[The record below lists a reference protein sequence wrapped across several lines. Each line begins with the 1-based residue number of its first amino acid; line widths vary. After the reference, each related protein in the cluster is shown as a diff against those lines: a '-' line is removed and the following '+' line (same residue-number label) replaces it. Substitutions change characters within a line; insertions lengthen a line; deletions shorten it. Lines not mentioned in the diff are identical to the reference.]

1 MALRYFQAQYE
12 IGGAFY
18 GITLNGKYKRN
29 NSTVIA
35 RRKSN
40 GIHTNVYSAAIVLF
54 KSKTRFSSLSGERD
68 IKLTSFSILIFVL
81 LVFSAILQISPHP
94 LLQNKVIKK

>member
-40 GIHTNVYSAAIVLF
+40 GIHTNVYSAEIVRF
-54 KSKTRFSSLSGERD
+54 KSGRGQITER
-68 IKLTSFSILIFVL
+68 IMGNIIELFMWFV
-81 LVFSAILQISPHP
+81 VFLNEYSWGGYRIPGYP
-94 LLQNKVIKK
+94 C

>member
-1 MALRYFQAQYE
+1 LKRRRREMALRYFQAQYE

-29 NSTVIA
+29 NSTVIV

-40 GIHTNVYSAAIVLF
+40 GIHTNVYSAEIVRF
-54 KSKTRFSSLSGERD
+54 KSERGK
-68 IKLTSFSILIFVL
+68 ITERIIGKINQLMR
-81 LVFSAILQISPHP
+81 
-94 LLQNKVIKK
+94 

>member
-29 NSTVIA
+29 NSTVIV

-40 GIHTNVYSAAIVLF
+40 GIHTNVYSAEIVLF
-54 KSKTRFSSLSGERD
+54 KSERGKITERIIGKIIVEGGELSDSG
-68 IKLTSFSILIFVL
+68 KLRKKLENFL
-81 LVFSAILQISPHP
+81 
-94 LLQNKVIKK
+94 KGVIPSN

>member
-40 GIHTNVYSAAIVLF
+40 GIHTNVYSAEIVRF
-54 KSKTRFSSLSGERD
+54 KSERGKITERIIGKIIVGGGELSDSG
-68 IKLTSFSILIFVL
+68 KLR
-81 LVFSAILQISPHP
+81 
-94 LLQNKVIKK
+94 KKLENFLKDAREH

>member
-40 GIHTNVYSAAIVLF
+40 GIHTNVYSAEIVLF
-54 KSKTRFSSLSGERD
+54 KSERGKITERIIGKIIVEGGELSDSG
-68 IKLTSFSILIFVL
+68 KLR
-81 LVFSAILQISPHP
+81 
-94 LLQNKVIKK
+94 KKLENFLKDAREH